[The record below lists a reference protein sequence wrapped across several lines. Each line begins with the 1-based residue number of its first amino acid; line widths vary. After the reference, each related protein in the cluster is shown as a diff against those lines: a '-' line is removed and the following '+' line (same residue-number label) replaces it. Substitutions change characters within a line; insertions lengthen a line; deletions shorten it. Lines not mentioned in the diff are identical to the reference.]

1 MEKIERGLG
10 LCPVCGKGHIIKTN
24 KDYVCTNKLKP
35 SGNGKSCRFSLPLHL
50 HGVEITDS
58 IIHQL
63 IQNGRTEEL
72 TLSDQRGFSYRGHLT
87 IVKDKGYS
95 VETKK
100 ITLNAVCPDCGG
112 KIVLTRFGYACENSI
127 NVNPTCTFHIS
138 NFICN
143 RFISPDEAE
152 AFCNGRGDILDGFY
166 NKQGKWFCAY
176 LSRGSHGEVEL
187 TSFVGKCP
195 ECGGD
200 ILVGTTAF
208 NCSNYKHGCNFKI
221 WKHYYGH
228 KVNLQDAKE
237 LLSNGY
243 LQKPF
248 TAFDKYGHILA
259 LNLQLGSHNEIQ
271 IVSNK

>member
-95 VETKK
+95 VE
-100 ITLNAVCPDCGG
+100 
-112 KIVLTRFGYACENSI
+112 
-127 NVNPTCTFHIS
+127 FH
-138 NFICN
+138 
-143 RFISPDEAE
+143 
-152 AFCNGRGDILDGFY
+152 L
-166 NKQGKWFCAY
+166 
-176 LSRGSHGEVEL
+176 
-187 TSFVGKCP
+187 
-195 ECGGD
+195 
-200 ILVGTTAF
+200 
-208 NCSNYKHGCNFKI
+208 
-221 WKHYYGH
+221 
-228 KVNLQDAKE
+228 
-237 LLSNGY
+237 
-243 LQKPF
+243 
-248 TAFDKYGHILA
+248 
-259 LNLQLGSHNEIQ
+259 
-271 IVSNK
+271 

>member
-1 MEKIERGLG
+1 MEKIERNFG
-10 LCPVCGKGHIIKTN
+10 LCPVCGEGHIIKTN

-63 IQNGRTEEL
+63 IQNGSTEEL
-72 TLSDQRGFSYRGHLT
+72 TLSDQRSFSYRGHLT

-127 NVNPTCTFHIS
+127 NVNSTCTFHIS

-166 NKQGKWFCAY
+166 NK
-176 LSRGSHGEVEL
+176 
-187 TSFVGKCP
+187 P
-195 ECGGD
+195 
-200 ILVGTTAF
+200 
-208 NCSNYKHGCNFKI
+208 
-221 WKHYYGH
+221 
-228 KVNLQDAKE
+228 
-237 LLSNGY
+237 
-243 LQKPF
+243 
-248 TAFDKYGHILA
+248 
-259 LNLQLGSHNEIQ
+259 
-271 IVSNK
+271 

>member
-1 MEKIERGLG
+1 MEKIERNFG
-10 LCPVCGKGHIIKTN
+10 LCPVCGEGHIIKTN

-72 TLSDQRGFSYRGHLT
+72 TLSDQRGFSYRGHLI

-100 ITLNAVCPDCGG
+100 ITLNAV
-112 KIVLTRFGYACENSI
+112 
-127 NVNPTCTFHIS
+127 
-138 NFICN
+138 
-143 RFISPDEAE
+143 
-152 AFCNGRGDILDGFY
+152 
-166 NKQGKWFCAY
+166 
-176 LSRGSHGEVEL
+176 
-187 TSFVGKCP
+187 CP

-237 LLSNGY
+237 LLSNGH

>member
-72 TLSDQRGFSYRGHLT
+72 TLSDQRGFSYRGHLI

-100 ITLNAVCPDCGG
+100 ITLNAMCPDCGG

-152 AFCNGRGDILDGFY
+152 AFCNGREDILDGFY

-237 LLSNGY
+237 LLSNGH

-248 TAFDKYGHILA
+248 TAFDKYA